1 MASTEGSAV
10 MVLPGGRSGPASR
23 HRSPCQS
30 PTTTTASC
38 DAGTQPPSPEAI
50 VSGDCGA
57 ALFNPCGLTA
67 SANGEVYVAD
77 TGHHRIC
84 VLKQGGMR
92 VLAGSGARGFADG
105 AGQDAAFAHPCG
117 LAIDSEGTLYVADC
131 GNHRIRRVTMDGVV
145 TTIAGNGAAAHRDGQ
160 GRVASFYNPCG
171 IAIDSNDVLYVAD
184 YSNNC
189 VRVVS
194 RGGVV
199 ATLSCHE
206 DEAALDAP
214 YGIAVHEDTSHLAE
228 GSSGCG
234 EASRE
239 GQRRAEKER
248 DRTFARRGVR
258 SQDRSPDP
266 FLLRLPPPPQ
276 VSIFVSSYHSNSL
289 AAISPDGQVSV
300 LAGCGAAKHR
310 DGSGK
315 DAAFHAPNGLAIDSE
330 GTLYVADSGNHCVRR
345 VTLAGEVTT
354 LAGTGQAAMSESQF
368 NSPCGLCV
376 SLLPGIGP
384 ALLITDRSNSCV
396 RYLSVDALPPRR
408 VAPSTLRQDLRRLL
422 DGDSESVIE
431 GEAVFE
437 VEGRTLRAS
446 KAVMCVRSAHFRAM
460 FTSGMREC
468 SDDVV
473 KVPGVAY
480 AAFRSLVNYLFT
492 DDLPRGMSAAHAL
505 ELMML
510 ANAYQLTRLEQ
521 LCEQALLLL
530 LDREN
535 ASDIV
540 AFAELIGACGL
551 ARASKRL
558 IEGEQKDSS
567 VADARAKSPRLSPP
581 SSPLSPLDS
590 SRMSCGE
597 TSPVEIC

>member
-10 MVLPGGRSGPASR
+10 MVLP
-23 HRSPCQS
+23 
-30 PTTTTASC
+30 
-38 DAGTQPPSPEAI
+38 GTQPPSPEAI

-234 EASRE
+234 E
-239 GQRRAEKER
+239 
-248 DRTFARRGVR
+248 
-258 SQDRSPDP
+258 
-266 FLLRLPPPPQ
+266 